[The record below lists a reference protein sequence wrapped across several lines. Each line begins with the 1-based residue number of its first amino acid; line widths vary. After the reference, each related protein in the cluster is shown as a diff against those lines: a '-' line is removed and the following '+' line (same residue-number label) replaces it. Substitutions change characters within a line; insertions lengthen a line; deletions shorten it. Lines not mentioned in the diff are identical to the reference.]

1 MGESFMKAY
10 RAYHE
15 LTRWAL
21 YQDNPEYVKE
31 TIHYEYWHSK
41 EEQEEFG
48 LKVLLI
54 VSGIT
59 VLLSVVTLIIL
70 FKCRIGEKDKEEPK
84 EELEALN
91 AE

>member
-1 MGESFMKAY
+1 MKAY
-10 RAYHE
+10 KAYHD

-31 TIHYEYWHSK
+31 TIHYEYWYAK

-54 VSGIT
+54 VSGVT
-59 VLLSVVTLIIL
+59 VVLSVLTLIIL
-70 FKCRIGEKDKEEPK
+70 FKCRIGEKNEEEAN